1 MAETSPGDAGCPTA
15 NLPSPRRRKD
25 PRHPWRYR
33 GATKVL
39 IRTTLQV
46 LQAQSLNLSL
56 RGMGLVLP
64 QPLEAGT
71 LLAVFPPK
79 PQAAKACA
87 LTARVVR
94 IQPQAQGRWYL
105 GCELLRPLSNE
116 ELEDF
121 LA

>member
-1 MAETSPGDAGCPTA
+1 MVETSPGDTGIPVAGS
-15 NLPSPRRRKD
+15 PSPTRRKD
-25 PRHPWRYR
+25 RRHPWRYR

-39 IRTTLQV
+39 IRSTLQI
-46 LQAQSLNLSL
+46 LESQSLNLSL

-64 QPLEAGT
+64 ERLEAGT
-71 LLAVFPPK
+71 LVAVFPPK

-94 IQPQAQGRWYL
+94 IQSRADGKWYL
-105 GCELLRPLSNE
+105 GCELLRPLSSG